1 MEGDPLFVSATITV
15 LGPYKDA
22 LFILLLPEQLL
33 ASLRVKSAAVVVHP
47 RLGGGLEP
55 LQRKALLRH
64 TLAHLRVRL
73 EVHVEQVQHELL
85 HQGGLRARQRPLH
98 GVQLFQHRLEAGHE
112 VDLSGPP
119 ASVPSVPPAPTP
131 APPSPPRFYIY
142 KLPIDRPSGCYVTN

>member
-22 LFILLLPEQLL
+22 LFILLLPEQLF
-33 ASLRVKSAAVVVHP
+33 ASLRVKSAAVAIHP

-85 HQGGLRARQRPLH
+85 HQGGQPSCQRIASAITRAYVSGGTTAGARHKKLRQPARQADR
-98 GVQLFQHRLEAGHE
+98 Q
-112 VDLSGPP
+112 
-119 ASVPSVPPAPTP
+119 ASRQKRFTILYIQTP
-131 APPSPPRFYIY
+131 
-142 KLPIDRPSGCYVTN
+142 DRPPTRLLC